1 MNMDRWAGRV
11 AVVTGA
17 SSGIGA
23 AICTELVK
31 CGMIVCGL
39 ARRKD
44 KVEQLRLSLFGA
56 EGQLNAVECDITSE
70 ESVKRAYQWIEK
82 TLGGIDLLINN
93 AGIVSQS
100 MLLEDNNI
108 RELRSMLEA
117 NLIGLCICTRDAIK
131 SMRNRGFDGH
141 VVNINSIFG
150 HKVNTCVPGSKP
162 INGMYPACKFALTAL
177 TECLRQE
184 VSYIEMGVKVT
195 NISPGLVENDIL
207 TTHGSDDNELVK
219 YMPRLKPEDVAQAVI
234 FAITTP
240 QHVLIQDIMIKPMGE
255 FL

>member
-1 MNMDRWAGRV
+1 MERWAGRV

-17 SSGIGA
+17 SSGIGS
-23 AICTELVK
+23 AICAELVK
-31 CGMIVCGL
+31 HGMIVCGL
-39 ARRKD
+39 TRRKD
-44 KVEQLRLSLFGA
+44 KLEPLRLSLFGA
-56 EGQLNAVECDITSE
+56 EGQLNAVDCDITNE
-70 ESVKRAYQWIEK
+70 DSVKRAYQWIEK

-93 AGIVSQS
+93 AGVVSQC
-100 MLLEDNNI
+100 MLLDDNNI
-108 RELRSMLEA
+108 RDLRSMLEA

-131 SMRNRGFDGH
+131 LMRQRGFDGH

-184 VSYIEMGVKVT
+184 VSYIEMGIKVT

-207 TTHGSDDNELVK
+207 TTHEGDNNELVK
-219 YMPRLKPEDVAQAVI
+219 YMPRLKGEDVAKAVV

-240 QHVLIQDIMIKPMGE
+240 QHVLIQDIILKPMGE

>member
-1 MNMDRWAGRV
+1 MERLAGRV

-17 SSGIGA
+17 ASGIGA
-23 AICTELVK
+23 AICTILVK
-31 CGMIVCGL
+31 HGMIVCGL

-44 KVEQLRLSLFGA
+44 KVEALRLSLFGA
-56 EGQLNAVECDITSE
+56 EGQLNAVECDITKDE
-70 ESVKRAYQWIEK
+70 DVKRAYQWIEK

-93 AGIVSQS
+93 AGVVSS
-100 MLLEDNNI
+100 CMLLDDNNT

-131 SMRNRGFDGH
+131 LMRQRGFDGH
-141 VVNINSIFG
+141 IVNINSIFG
-150 HKVNTCVPGSKP
+150 HKVSQAVPGTKP
-162 INGMYPACKFALTAL
+162 INGMYPTCKFALTAL

-184 VSYIEMGVKVT
+184 VAYVEMGIKVS

-207 TTHGSDDNELVK
+207 TTSGSDENELVK
-219 YMPRLKPEDVAQAVI
+219 YMPRLKPDDVAQAVV
-234 FAITTP
+234 FAITMP
-240 QHVLIQDIMIKPMGE
+240 QNVLIQDIIMKPMGE